1 MISKEEF
8 RKSPRFTALTAKV
21 KATLDADPD
30 YIKAASKLK
39 AARDMYRE
47 MEQQAEDAYA
57 AMSRAEDD
65 KEDASD
71 AEDED
76 RIADALDDY
85 REAEELKNEAFDAM
99 SRAGANEIEA
109 ELEMRR
115 IEKKVIFDLISD
127 PNDAETVYHY
137 YYD

>member
-1 MISKEEF
+1 MIDKDEF
-8 RKSPRFTALTAKV
+8 RKSTKFTALTAKV
-21 KATLDADPD
+21 KAALDANPD

-47 MEQQAEDAYA
+47 MEQQAEDAYET
-57 AMSRAEDD
+57 MSRAEDAE
-65 KEDASD
+65 EDASD
-71 AEDED
+71 AADED

-85 REAEELKNEAFDAM
+85 KEAEELKNEAFDAM

-115 IEKKVIFDLISD
+115 IEKKVIFNLIDD
-127 PNDAETVYHY
+127 PDDAEAVYHY

>member
-1 MISKEEF
+1 MIDKDEF
-8 RKSPRFTALTAKV
+8 KKSPRFTALTAKV
-21 KATLDADPD
+21 KAALDADPD

-39 AARDMYRE
+39 AARDMYRK

-65 KEDASD
+65 EEDASD

-85 REAEELKNEAFDAM
+85 REAEELKNEAFETM

-115 IEKKVIFDLISD
+115 IEKKVIHNLIND
-127 PNDAETVYHY
+127 PEDAETVYHY

>member
-8 RKSPRFTALTAKV
+8 RKSPKFTALTAKV
-21 KATLDADPD
+21 KAALDANPD
-30 YIKAASKLK
+30 YIKATSELEF
-39 AARDMYRE
+39 ARNMYRE

-65 KEDASD
+65 EEDASD

-115 IEKKVIFDLISD
+115 IEKRVIHNLISD
-127 PNDAETVYHY
+127 PEDAETVYHY

>member
-1 MISKEEF
+1 MISKDEF
-8 RKSPRFTALTAKV
+8 RKSPKFTALTAKV

-47 MEQQAEDAYA
+47 MEQQAEDAYE
-57 AMSRAEDD
+57 AMSRAEDAE
-65 KEDASD
+65 EDASD
-71 AEDED
+71 AADED

-85 REAEELKNEAFDAM
+85 REAEELKNEAFETM

-115 IEKKVIFDLISD
+115 IQKKVIFDLISD
-127 PNDAETVYHY
+127 PDDAETVYHY

>member
-1 MISKEEF
+1 MLDKEEF
-8 RKSPRFTALTAKV
+8 KKSPRFAELTAKA
-21 KATLDADPD
+21 KAVLDADPD
-30 YIKAASKLK
+30 YIQAVSEREE
-39 AARDMYRE
+39 ARDWYRD

-65 KEDASD
+65 EEDASD

-76 RIADALDDY
+76 GIADALDDY
-85 REAEELKNEAFDAM
+85 KEAEELKNEAFETM

-127 PNDAETVYHY
+127 PDDAETVYHY

>member
-1 MISKEEF
+1 MISKDEF
-8 RKSPRFTALTAKV
+8 RKSPKFTALTAKV
-21 KATLDADPD
+21 KAALDADPD
-30 YIKAASKLK
+30 YIQATSELEF
-39 AARDMYRE
+39 ARNMYRE

-65 KEDASD
+65 EEDASD

-85 REAEELKNEAFDAM
+85 KEAEELKNEAFETM

-115 IEKKVIFDLISD
+115 IEKKVIFNLISD
-127 PNDAETVYHY
+127 PDDAETVYHY

>member
-8 RKSPRFTALTAKV
+8 RKSPKFTALTAKI
-21 KATLDADPD
+21 KAALDANPD
-30 YIKAASKLK
+30 YIKATSELEF
-39 AARDMYRE
+39 ARNMYRE

-65 KEDASD
+65 EEDASD

-85 REAEELKNEAFDAM
+85 REAEELKNEAFETM

-115 IEKKVIFDLISD
+115 IEKRVIHNLIPD
-127 PNDAETVYHY
+127 PEDAETVYHY